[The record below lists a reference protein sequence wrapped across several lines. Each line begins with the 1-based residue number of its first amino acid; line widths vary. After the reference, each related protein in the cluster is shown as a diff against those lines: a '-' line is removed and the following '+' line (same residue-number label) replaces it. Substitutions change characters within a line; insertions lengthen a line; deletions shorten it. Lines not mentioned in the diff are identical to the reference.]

1 MNHNYYPKT
10 HRRIPE
16 LDLLKTVAVIGMI
29 FVHVLECSENLN
41 TVGTLR
47 RAIATFIEFFGCAP
61 SACIFMFAM
70 GWGAALSRES
80 SVKHSIDRFGQLC
93 ILGLL
98 VNFFQQIVPMII
110 NPEVFGAPIEN
121 FYTII
126 AVDIYQFASLAML
139 YFAAMQALGKN
150 TKKAW
155 LFSGLLVTICMAVNV
170 IFGFETFST
179 NNPWT
184 DTLIGFIIRENEY
197 SYFPFISWIIFPV
210 VGYAC
215 AFVYEKYRDR
225 ENIPVLTLAGGIC
238 TILISELLMNIFSVR
253 DVIIRHVFPAQP
265 GYYAMHPLCALCAF
279 GIIVIEFSLAMVG
292 LKLLKGKFTPFFN
305 FVSKHVMFIYIAQW
319 IIIGLLTPT
328 LYNVTSI
335 YVNVLFSICILVA
348 VLVITYIREKN
359 LNSLP
364 PEKQEK
370 LKFLIR

>member
-1 MNHNYYPKT
+1 
-10 HRRIPE
+10 
-16 LDLLKTVAVIGMI
+16 
-29 FVHVLECSENLN
+29 
-41 TVGTLR
+41 
-47 RAIATFIEFFGCAP
+47 
-61 SACIFMFAM
+61 
-70 GWGAALSRES
+70 
-80 SVKHSIDRFGQLC
+80 
-93 ILGLL
+93 
-98 VNFFQQIVPMII
+98 
-110 NPEVFGAPIEN
+110 
-121 FYTII
+121 
-126 AVDIYQFASLAML
+126 
-139 YFAAMQALGKN
+139 
-150 TKKAW
+150 
-155 LFSGLLVTICMAVNV
+155 MAVNV

-215 AFVYEKYRDR
+215 AFVYEKYWDR

-348 VLVITYIREKN
+348 VLVITYIREKI